1 MSFVSSQLY
10 IVLDYA
16 MCTWMFTSLAPP
28 VLCCICLCL
37 LIAPFLFTLCTPYV
51 IGPHLLT
58 APHFSQ
64 FTPLLLG
71 SLYFQ
76 LLLVALPPLITT
88 SHLIHAPHTL
98 LMHPP
103 IFVFSLLSFFI
114 KFYLY
119 NFLKKR
125 KTRIF

>member
-1 MSFVSSQLY
+1 LY
-10 IVLDYA
+10 LF
-16 MCTWMFTSLAPP
+16 TFTSLAPLM
-28 VLCCICLCL
+28 LCCICLRL
-37 LIAPFLFTLCTPYV
+37 LIAPLLFMLCTPYV
-51 IGPHLLT
+51 IGPHLLI

-64 FTPLLLG
+64 FTPLLLS

-76 LLLVALPPLITT
+76 LLLAAFSPLITT
-88 SHLIHAPHTL
+88 PHLLHAPHIL

-103 IFVFSLLSFFI
+103 IFVFSILSFFI

-125 KTRIF
+125 KNILNYKKLQKNRKI